1 MSEIIKLK
9 KNYRI
14 ERERLFQRLIKNND
28 GFNFNQH
35 HTKLVDKIV
44 KEIVKSITK
53 THPVTDFTLIAVGGY
68 GRHDLSP
75 KSDVDLLF
83 LYKKNNKNIRGFITE
98 LNNCLWDVGLEVGI
112 SFLTI
117 REAIIDSK
125 KDIKT
130 VTKFAETRYLIGNEE
145 QYGEFIRSIK
155 ILIGK
160 LNPLKLS
167 EQKLLE
173 LVNRHEYYLG
183 IKSNLEPQ
191 IKEGIGGLRDI
202 HTILWV
208 SIFIFNIYKIEDL
221 SKINIFS
228 IKEVRE
234 LKSAWRFLLTVR
246 AFIHLF
252 NENKGDTLSIENQL
266 NIAKRLSYRNTEK
279 QKGVERFMKHLFVN
293 IAKIDSLL
301 NTFYSKLP
309 EDLIIKTIYRSKPTK
324 TKSLGK
330 QFSIEKGFLNLKNY
344 NLKNIQQNWINIFET
359 SLNNNLFIHP
369 IFLKT
374 VEEKRKQIKKTITPT
389 QYQSILDIIVS
400 KKNPIQTLRN
410 LNDTKILNELFPE
423 FGRIWGQVQFDIY
436 HHYTTDEH
444 LLLTLHHL
452 SEFKKQS
459 FYKEI
464 YSRLNLKFAL
474 HVALIFHD
482 IGKKGPKSHSIYGK
496 ELMEKIFKRLPM
508 QKDEQEMVLWLIE
521 HHLLMSDI
529 AFKND
534 PQDTDVIASFTSV
547 ANTPE
552 KINSLF
558 LFTLCDIAA
567 VGPNVLNEWR
577 ITLLRSLL
585 FNSRDFLQRGLDS
598 VSYSSAI
605 QNSIKNNVL
614 KNTNKDMKAFIRK
627 NIKQLPPLFWEAFTS
642 RMIIDIFQFYKN
654 YSLNKKA
661 IEINFL
667 NYENNEYS
675 AVVVI
680 CKNRSGI
687 LKDIV
692 QGLSLSQ
699 ANILSSKIISLN
711 NNNIIDVFWVCN
723 SAQKA
728 LKEENEQLRLI
739 QNINA
744 SVEGREIEN
753 VTNLSYSKSKLE
765 VTPKITIDNQM
776 SKNVTTYQILSSDR
790 QGLLMDIL
798 NVFHENEVS
807 IQSAKIST
815 YGEKVFDIFQI
826 TDNKNKKI
834 KNSKFIQSL
843 ELKLMKIL

>member
-1 MSEIIKLK
+1 MSEITKLK
-9 KNYRI
+9 KDYSIGRDK
-14 ERERLFQRLIKNND
+14 LFKKLITNND
-28 GFNFNQH
+28 GFSFNDH
-35 HTKLVDKIV
+35 HTRLVDKIV
-44 KEIVKSITK
+44 KDIVKNVRLTY
-53 THPVTDFTLIAVGGY
+53 PLTDFTLIAVGGY

-75 KSDVDLLF
+75 KSDVDLLL
-83 LYKKNNKNIRGFITE
+83 LYNKSNKSIKSFITE

-117 REAIIDSK
+117 KQAIIDSR

-130 VTKFAETRYLIGNEE
+130 VTKFAETRYLIGNKE
-145 QYGEFIRSIK
+145 QYGEFVRSIK

-160 LNPLKLS
+160 LNSLKLS
-167 EQKLLE
+167 EKKLLE
-173 LVNRHEYYLG
+173 LVDRHEYYLG

-208 SIFIFNIYKIEDL
+208 SIFMFNINKLEDL
-221 SKINIFS
+221 SHVNIFS
-228 IKEVRE
+228 SKEVKD
-234 LKSAWRFLLTVR
+234 LKLSWKFLLTIR
-246 AFIHLF
+246 AFIHLL
-252 NENKGDTLSIENQL
+252 NDSKGDTLSIENQL
-266 NIAKRLSYRNTEK
+266 KIAKKLSYRNTEK
-279 QKGVERFMKHLFVN
+279 EKGVERFMKHLFVH
-293 IAKIDSLL
+293 IAKIESLL

-309 EDLIIKTIYRSKPTK
+309 EDLIMKTIYKSKPTK
-324 TKSLGK
+324 IKSLGK
-330 QFSIEKGFLNLKNY
+330 KFSIEKGFLNLKNY
-344 NLKNIQQNWINIFET
+344 NSQNFQQNWMNVFEI
-359 SLNNNLFIHP
+359 SLSNNLFIHP

-374 VEEKRKQIKKTITPT
+374 VEEKRKQIKKSITRA
-389 QYQSILDIIVS
+389 QYQSIVDIIIS

-423 FGRIWGQVQFDIY
+423 FGRVWGQVQFDIY

-452 SEFKKQS
+452 SELKKQS

-464 YSRLNLKFAL
+464 YSRLSLKFAL

-496 ELMEKIFKRLPM
+496 ELTEKIFKRLPFRE
-508 QKDEQEMVLWLIE
+508 DDQEMALWLIE
-521 HHLLMSDI
+521 NHLLMSDI

-534 PQDTDVIASFTSV
+534 PQDPDVIASFTSI

-567 VGPNVLNEWR
+567 VGPNILNEWKVS
-577 ITLLRSLL
+577 LLRSLL
-585 FNSRDFLQRGLDS
+585 YNSRDFLQRGLDS
-598 VSYSSAI
+598 VSYSSAV
-605 QNSIKNNVL
+605 QDSIKKNVL
-614 KNTNKDMKAFIRK
+614 KNTDKEMGAFIKK
-627 NIKQLPPLFWEAFTS
+627 NIKQFPSLFWEAFSS
-642 RMIIDIFQFYKN
+642 RMIMDIFKFYKN
-654 YSLNKKA
+654 YLKNKKLS
-661 IEINFL
+661 EVNFL
-667 NYENNEYS
+667 NYENTEYS

-699 ANILSSKIISLN
+699 ANILGSRIISLN
-711 NNNIIDVFWVCN
+711 NDYVIDVFWICN
-723 SAQKA
+723 SAQRA
-728 LKEENEQLRLI
+728 LKEKNEQSRLI
-739 QNINA
+739 QNINN
-744 SVEGREIEN
+744 SIEGREIEN
-753 VTNLSYSKSKLE
+753 ISNLHNFKSKLE
-765 VTPKITIDNQM
+765 VLPQITIDNQM
-776 SKNVTTYQILSSDR
+776 SKNVTTYQILSGDR

-798 NVFHENEVS
+798 NIFLKYEVS

-826 TDNKNKKI
+826 TDKNNKKI
-834 KNSKFIQSL
+834 KNTKLIQLL
-843 ELKLMKIL
+843 EGELTKIL